1 LAGTSGCYKT
11 FVAVAFSCALAAGES
26 FGSLWVPKPG
36 KVVYVVAEGASGI
49 IELGVTLRGEDGT
62 EREVQAAELVSKRII
77 IDEPEHV
84 ELTRSSDGVVLGW
97 RLGHTGVYSHPTPL
111 PSRSRP

>member
-1 LAGTSGCYKT
+1 
-11 FVAVAFSCALAAGES
+11 
-26 FGSLWVPKPG
+26 VPKPG

-62 EREVQAAELVSKRII
+62 EREVQAAELVSRRII

-84 ELTRSSDGVVLGW
+84 ELTRSSDGVVLSW